1 LFPAKGRAVYEQ
13 LFAKGFM
20 VDWREPNVIR
30 LAPVPLYNS
39 FTEIWQFSEALKEI
53 LQELFSAEG
62 PSGQIK

>member
-13 LFAKGFM
+13 LFTKGFM

-30 LAPVPLYNS
+30 LAPVPLYNT
-39 FTEIWQFSEALKEI
+39 FTEIWQFSEALKEV
-53 LQELFSAEG
+53 LRELFSAEV